1 MTKTSALFIDFDN
14 LFYALREDDPALAT
28 RFGLRPDSWLDA
40 LDRHGIEG
48 REDGPARRMVI
59 RRCYASPHLI
69 RQNRQNL
76 IRAGLELV
84 DMQPLTAG
92 VKNAADIQMV
102 LDIMDT
108 VIRFPHIE
116 EFLILS
122 GDSDFVPLLHRLR
135 RDMKWTT
142 VFAPANIA
150 AAYKNCA
157 DHTVSVE
164 FFRAAL
170 GMAGDAKSV
179 GAQATA
185 RKQAR
190 QASPAPIIL
199 DLGSDPL
206 EEKAKAAAPPVA
218 SEIDPATRG
227 RLARLIRAQSQQ
239 FLGALPFVNLAPA
252 IRDQMPSLVGANW
265 AGYGT
270 FGKFMANLPLEGFRI
285 DSSTPTNLVLIEEDF
300 KLDLSDWSEA
310 GEGEMALFVLDI
322 MRNSAKKFPLRS
334 PETYSFVFDQLAA
347 YYNDEPK
354 DFADAI
360 AEVIAAA
367 AREKV
372 ELLPYDVRF
381 IGSGIEMQGYKLDR
395 GATPRLLAQLWRLN
409 IFDLCGQPDWL
420 EDPEDAEF
428 LVRWFHGNEE
438 DLQAASDEF
447 LRIVSEGGTV
457 DVESETD

>member
-1 MTKTSALFIDFDN
+1 MTKISALFIDYDN
-14 LFYALREDDPALAT
+14 LFYALREDDPVLAN

-40 LDRHGIEG
+40 LDRHGLAGAEG
-48 REDGPARRMVI
+48 GLARRMVL

-69 RQNRQNL
+69 QAHRQNL

-84 DMQPLTAG
+84 DMQPLTSG
-92 VKNAADIQMV
+92 GKNAADIQMV

-157 DHTVSVE
+157 DYTISVD
-164 FFRAAL
+164 FFRNAF
-170 GMAGDAKSV
+170 GMEADAKV
-179 GAQATA
+179 QGAPAGPRTHS
-185 RKQAR
+185 R
-190 QASPAPIIL
+190 QGSLAPLIL

-206 EEKAKAAAPPVA
+206 EEKAKAAAAPVGKP
-218 SEIDPATRG
+218 IDPATRG
-227 RLARLIRAQSQQ
+227 KLEKLIRTQSQQ
-239 FLGALPFVNLAPA
+239 FLGQLPFVNLAPA
-252 IRDQMPSLVGANW
+252 IKDQMPGFVGTNW

-270 FGKFMANLPLEGFRI
+270 FGKFMASLPLEGFRI
-285 DSSTPTNLVLIEEDF
+285 DSSSSTNPVLIEEEF
-300 KLDLSDWSEA
+300 KLDLSDW
-310 GEGEMALFVLDI
+310 GESGRGEMALFVLAI
-322 MRNSAKKFPLRS
+322 MRNAAKKFPLRS
-334 PETYSFVFDQLAA
+334 PETYRFVFDQLAA
-347 YYNDEPK
+347 YYNDDPK

-367 AREKV
+367 AREKI

-381 IGSGIEMQGYKLDR
+381 IGSGIELQGYKLDR
-395 GATPRLLAQLWRLN
+395 GASPRLLAQLWRLN

-420 EDPEDAEF
+420 ENAEDAAF
-428 LVRWFHGNEE
+428 LVNWFHANEE
-438 DLQAASDEF
+438 DLDAAAEEF
-447 LRIVSEGGTV
+447 LKIVSEGGTV
-457 DVESETD
+457 DVEGETS